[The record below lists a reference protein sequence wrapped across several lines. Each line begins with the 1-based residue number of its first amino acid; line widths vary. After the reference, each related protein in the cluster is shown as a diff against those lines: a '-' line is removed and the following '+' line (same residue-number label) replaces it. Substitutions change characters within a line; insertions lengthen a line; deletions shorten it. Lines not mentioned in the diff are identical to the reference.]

1 MKTRILTI
9 LLALLALLPVSVAM
23 AGPSADPFTVTGIR
37 VDATAAS
44 AVEAQNIAINS
55 GKARAFQEVLKRL
68 LKPEDVAKVPPQD
81 DVALTRLIASYLPQ
95 NVERSTTRYVAQ
107 MTYSFNPAA
116 VRRMLRLANIA
127 YTDAQA
133 HPILILAMS
142 PNWGARS
149 PWAATWA
156 TPLYSHAAIPMVL
169 PYGDTLDQAA
179 LASVNFNTTT
189 WADVEPAAS
198 RVKAEEAML
207 VQLTVAGG
215 QTVIKMKR
223 LGLGTSPPVPDV
235 TVPGT
240 PPGNLKA
247 DAAAASAAIAT
258 YWKSRAVIDF
268 SHRNRLIAD
277 FSIESLQQWGT
288 LLAKLGTV
296 STLTEV
302 TVPAMDTGMAR
313 LSLVYVGTADQLRDN
328 LANAKVDLAAKVGG
342 GYTLAIDDT
351 PPPGAP
357 AATP

>member
-1 MKTRILTI
+1 MKSRLLILVLG
-9 LLALLALLPVSVAM
+9 LLALVPFSAVQ
-23 AGPSADPFTVTGIR
+23 AGPPADPFTITGIR

-44 AVEAQNIAINS
+44 AVEAQTIAINS

-68 LKPEDVAKVPPQD
+68 LKPEDIAKVPALD

-116 VRRMLRLANIA
+116 VRHMLRAANIA

-169 PYGDTLDQAA
+169 PYGDALDQSA
-179 LASVNFNTTT
+179 LGSVNFSTST
-189 WADVEPAAS
+189 WPDVEPSAS
-198 RVKAEEAML
+198 RVKAEEAIL
-207 VQLTVAGG
+207 VQLNVAGG
-215 QTVIKMKR
+215 QTIIKMKR
-223 LGLGTSPPVPDV
+223 IGLGTSPPIPDV

-247 DAAAASAAIAT
+247 CAAAASAAIAA
-258 YWKSRAVIDF
+258 YWKSRSVIDF
-268 SHRNRLIAD
+268 GHRNRLVAEVTID
-277 FSIESLQQWGT
+277 SLQQWGT
-288 LLAKLGTV
+288 LLAKLGAV
-296 STLTEV
+296 PTLTEV
-302 TVPAMDTGMAR
+302 TVQAIDTGMAR
-313 LSLVYVGTADQLRDN
+313 LSLVYVGTADQLHDN
-328 LANAKVDLAAKVGG
+328 LANAKVDLTARPGSS
-342 GYTLAIDDT
+342 YTLAVQTDDT
-351 PPPGAP
+351 TP

>member
-1 MKTRILTI
+1 MKTRIVLI
-9 LLALLALLPVSVAM
+9 ALALLALLPFSAAA
-23 AGPSADPFTVTGIR
+23 AGPQADPFTVIGIR

-44 AVEAQNIAINS
+44 AVEAQTIAINS

-68 LKPEDVAKVPPQD
+68 LKPEDLAKVPVLD
-81 DVALTRLIASYLPQ
+81 DVALTRLIASYLPK

-107 MTYSFNPAA
+107 MTYTFNPAA
-116 VRRMLRLANIA
+116 IRHMLRMANIA

-142 PNWGARS
+142 PRWEARS
-149 PWAATWA
+149 AWAAAWA

-169 PYGDTLDQAA
+169 PYGDALDQEA
-179 LASVNFNTTT
+179 LANTNFDTTT
-189 WADVEPAAS
+189 WADVEPSAS
-198 RVKAEEAML
+198 RVKAEEAIL
-207 VQLTVAGG
+207 VQLNVAGG

-235 TVPGT
+235 TVPGA

-247 DAAAASAAIAT
+247 DAAAASAAIAA
-258 YWKSRAVIDF
+258 YWKTRAVIDF
-268 SHRNRLIAD
+268 SHRNRLLAD
-277 FSIESLQQWGT
+277 VTIDSLQQWGT
-288 LLAKLGTV
+288 LLAKLGTIP
-296 STLTEV
+296 TLTEV

-328 LANAKVDLAAKVGG
+328 LANARVDLAARAGG
-342 GYTLAIDDT
+342 GYTLAVEDDT
-351 PPPGAP
+351 TVTP

>member
-9 LLALLALLPVSVAM
+9 VLALLALLPVSMAQ
-23 AGPSADPFTVTGIR
+23 AGPPADPFTVTGIR

-55 GKARAFQEVLKRL
+55 GKARAFQEMIKRL
-68 LKPEDVAKVPPQD
+68 LKPEDIAKVPVLD
-81 DVALTRLIASYLPQ
+81 DVALTRLIGSYLPL
-95 NVERSTTRYVAQ
+95 NVQRSTTRYVAQ
-107 MTYSFNPAA
+107 MSYTFNPAA
-116 VRRMLRLANIA
+116 VRHMLRTANIA

-149 PWAATWA
+149 AWAATWA
-156 TPLYSHAAIPMVL
+156 TPLYSHATIPMVL
-169 PYGDTLDQAA
+169 PYGDTLDQGA
-179 LASVNFNTTT
+179 LANVNFNTTSWT
-189 WADVEPAAS
+189 DVEPSAS
-198 RVKAEEAML
+198 RVKAEEAIL

-223 LGLGTSPPVPDV
+223 LGLGTSPPIPDV

-247 DAAAASAAIAT
+247 DAAAASTAIAA

-268 SHRNRLIAD
+268 SHRNRLLAD
-277 FSIESLQQWGT
+277 VTIDSLQQWGT

-296 STLTEV
+296 PTLTEV

-328 LANAKVDLAAKVGG
+328 LATAKVDLAAKAGG
-342 GYTLAIDDT
+342 GYTLAIEPDAT
-351 PPPGAP
+351 T

>member
-1 MKTRILTI
+1 MRNAVLSIALV
-9 LLALLALLPVSVAM
+9 LLAFLPFSAAE
-23 AGPSADPFTVTGIR
+23 AGPPADPFTVTGIR

-44 AVEAQNIAINS
+44 AIEAQTIAINS
-55 GKARAFQEVLKRL
+55 GKARAWAEVLKRL
-68 LKPEDVAKVPPQD
+68 LKPEDVAKVPALD
-81 DVALTRLIASYLPQ
+81 DVALTRLIASYMPQ
-95 NVERSTTRYVAQ
+95 NVERSTTRYVAS

-116 VRRMLRLANIA
+116 VRHMLRVANIA

-149 PWAATWA
+149 AWAAAWA
-156 TPLYSHAAIPMVL
+156 TPLYSHAAIPLVL
-169 PYGDTLDQAA
+169 PYGDALDQGA
-179 LASVNFNTTT
+179 LSNVNFNTTT
-189 WADVEPAAS
+189 WTDVEPSAS
-198 RVKAEEAML
+198 RVKAEEAVL
-207 VQLTVAGG
+207 VQLNVVGG

-223 LGLGTSPPVPDV
+223 IGLGASPPIPDV

-240 PPGNLKA
+240 PPKNLKA
-247 DAAAASAAIAT
+247 DAAAAAAAIAA
-258 YWKSRAVIDF
+258 YWKDRSVIDF

-277 FSIESLQQWGT
+277 VTIDSLQQWGT

-296 STLTEV
+296 TTLTEV

-328 LANAKVDLAAKVGG
+328 LANAKVDLEAHPGG
-342 GYTLAIDDT
+342 SYTLAVEDDT
-351 PPPGAP
+351 TGAP